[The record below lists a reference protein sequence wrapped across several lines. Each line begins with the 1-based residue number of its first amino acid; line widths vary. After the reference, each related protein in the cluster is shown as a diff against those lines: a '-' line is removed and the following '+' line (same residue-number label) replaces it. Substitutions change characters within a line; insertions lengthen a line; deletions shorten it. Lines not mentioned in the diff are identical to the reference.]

1 MDTYELIKITAALLA
16 VVTLA
21 WWAEGGPW

>member
-1 MDTYELIKITAALLA
+1 MDEIELIKITAAILA
-16 VVTLA
+16 IVTLA